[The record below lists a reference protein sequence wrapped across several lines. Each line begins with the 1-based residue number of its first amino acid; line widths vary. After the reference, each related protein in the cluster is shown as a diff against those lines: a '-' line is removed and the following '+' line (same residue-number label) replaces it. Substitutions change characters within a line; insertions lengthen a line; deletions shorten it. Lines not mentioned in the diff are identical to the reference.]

1 MPRIELPIAI
11 MRLALARRTP
21 VRGEDFNVIAR
32 LDDHQDAGLVPQA
45 IAASEKARLK
55 EE

>member
-1 MPRIELPIAI
+1 MGIELSIDI
-11 MRLALARRTP
+11 VRFALARRSIM
-21 VRGEDFNVIAR
+21 RGENFHAVAWF
-32 LDDHQDAGLVPQA
+32 DDHQDAGFVPQT